1 MRANFSGT
9 KMNEGFVLI
18 PKGRYLLTVDS
29 AEEGETADG
38 DEKWTVDFIV
48 AEEGEQQGKTIRFI
62 TFTTSEK
69 ALPYYM
75 NFLWA
80 CGFDVNSD
88 EDIDIPTED
97 VVGKQLY
104 ADVYIKKD
112 KSGEYPDKNQ
122 ISLYNRADE
131 GNDEEVLAGV

>member
-18 PKGRYLLTVDS
+18 PNGRYLLTIDS
-29 AEEGETADG
+29 VEEGETAD
-38 DEKWTVDFIV
+38 ESPKWTVDFIV

-69 ALPYYM
+69 ALPFYM

-88 EDIDIPTED
+88 DDVDIPPED
-97 VVGKQLY
+97 VVGKQVY

-112 KSGEYPDKNQ
+112 KAKEYPDRNQ
-122 ISLYNRADE
+122 ISLYHRVDE